1 MTIAEFVAKLQEYP
15 QHMIITLHGSDFYNV
30 KIYGKLP
37 DMERKIELLECY
49 EPYEDEEPIRW
60 ADIKTFKQRGQE

>member
-1 MTIAEFVAKLQEYP
+1 MILAEFVAKLQQYP
-15 QHMIITLHGSDFYNV
+15 QHMIINLHGSDFYNV

-37 DMERKIELLECY
+37 EMERRIELLECY

-60 ADIKTFKQRGQE
+60 ADVKSFKPWWQS